1 MDFTVTQRFACS
13 PAHYWSKTRG
23 AEFDAAVAQEA
34 EVTAQNVEAR
44 RDGDRL
50 FERVA
55 IKHITPMTPVAQK
68 AFGKTHL
75 EYTQEIE
82 TDDASFSTRW
92 KIVPAFFSDRV
103 VCKGDSVV
111 RGTPQGCERVIRGS
125 IEVRIPLVGG
135 VIERQI
141 GDQIQRSYS
150 RAEPVIRRFVEAG

>member
-13 PAHYWSKTRG
+13 PEHYWSKTRG
-23 AEFDAAVAQEA
+23 AEFDAAVAQVA
-34 EVTAQNVEAR
+34 EVTAHNVETR

-50 FERVA
+50 FERVV
-55 IKHITPMTPVAQK
+55 IKHLTPMTPVAQK

-82 TDDASFSTRW
+82 TDDARFSTRW
-92 KIVPAFFSDRV
+92 KILPAFFGDRV

-111 RGTPQGCERVIRGS
+111 RATPQGCERVIRGS
-125 IEVRIPLVGG
+125 IDVRILLVGG